1 MSLARFQKV
10 PANSDNREGGRMRAK
25 PLLTPKLDRT
35 QEVAGSSPAS
45 STYET
50 PWKQGVFSFMDPVG
64 IA

>member
-1 MSLARFQKV
+1 MSLARFQKI
-10 PANSDNREGGRMRAK
+10 PANGAHREDGRMRAK

-50 PWKQGVFSFMDPVG
+50 PWKQGVFSFVAWD
-64 IA
+64 